1 MATTTYGRDLTG
13 MIQFNPPITNAT
25 EIAIPFLLFP
35 FMAESAAYG
44 SSWARGR
51 IKAVAEAYATAMATW
66 IRAASVTHATA
77 CSSLRQ
83 HWILNPILTETM
95 LGP

>member
-35 FMAESAAYG
+35 FMAEPAAYG

-51 IKAVAEAYATAMATW
+51 IKAVAEAYATAMATLDLSR
-66 IRAASVTHATA
+66 ICDPCHSLQQLEAT
-77 CSSLRQ
+77 LD
-83 HWILNPILTETM
+83 P
-95 LGP
+95 